1 MADETLSRRM
11 AAAVLTALKGDGHV
25 LVERGGEGAV
35 VRELDGLL
43 APILPRLV
51 ARATRSVVSGEVTS
65 TFGDEA
71 TDEAVEEL
79 VAELR
84 EAIVDNDHVEDVFAE
99 DRELERAIFRALRDG
114 LLDAARSDEAE
125 EEARVP
131 ISVRLDT
138 LGYVAATAA
147 RRAEVDVVR
156 AALERA
162 ARQADGELE
171 QFEPTSRVALFAMA
185 TEDPDQRLEV
195 EEAVA
200 EELMSLVTEGAVEL
214 PTVDRT
220 VGIGREL
227 NPVEWRAVRPR
238 IDAVAKRLTAAT
250 GVPASWRPAGSDS
263 IRLSCTPLSEK
274 DADLIGEIATAFQR
288 DVAAMLGTGDTAPRS
303 VRATTTAS
311 QEDPAPPSK
320 RAAREAAPPASKRG
334 GSDAP
339 ASRRGGSDAPASKR
353 GGSDAPASKRAGADA
368 PASKRGG
375 SDAPSKRAAPRGAK
389 AAEEKSPPSR
399 KAKAPASKRG

>member
-11 AAAVLTALKGDGHV
+11 ATAVLTALKGDGQV

-35 VRELDGLL
+35 LRELDGLL

-51 ARATRSVVSGEVTS
+51 ARATRAAVSGEVTS

-71 TDEAVEEL
+71 TDEAVEAL
-79 VAELR
+79 VAEIR

-99 DRELERAIFRALRDG
+99 DRELERGIFRALRDG
-114 LLDAARSDEAE
+114 LIEAARSDEAE

-147 RRAEVDVVR
+147 RRADAGVVR

-171 QFEPTSRVALFAMA
+171 DFEPTSRVALFQMP
-185 TEDPDQRLEV
+185 TEDPDQRIEV

-200 EELMSLVTEGAVEL
+200 DELMSLVTDGAVEL

-220 VGIGREL
+220 IQVGREL
-227 NPVEWRAVRPR
+227 DPVEWRAARPR
-238 IDAVAKRLTAAT
+238 IDAVARRLTVAT
-250 GVPASWRPAGSDS
+250 GVPASWRPAGTDA

-274 DADLIGEIATAFQR
+274 DAELVDEIARVFQR
-288 DVAAMLGTGDTAPRS
+288 DVTALLGPVEAAPRS
-303 VRATTTAS
+303 ARGGAAPTAADADAS
-311 QEDPAPPSK
+311 PPSK
-320 RAAREAAPPASKRG
+320 RGAAKESSKPPASKRG
-334 GSDAP
+334 ATKESSKPPASKRGSDAP
-339 ASRRGGSDAPASKR
+339 ASRRGSDAPASKRGSDAPASKR
-353 GGSDAPASKRAGADA
+353 PGAKSAARPADDRAPASRKSRP

-375 SDAPSKRAAPRGAK
+375 
-389 AAEEKSPPSR
+389 
-399 KAKAPASKRG
+399 

>member
-25 LVERGGEGAV
+25 LVERGSEGAV

-79 VAELR
+79 VEELR
-84 EAIVDNDHVEDVFAE
+84 EAIVENDHVEDVFAE

-114 LLDAARSDEAE
+114 LLDAARSDDAE

-147 RRAEVDVVR
+147 RRAEAAVVR

-200 EELMSLVTEGAVEL
+200 DELMSLVTEGAVEL
-214 PTVDRT
+214 PTIDRT

-238 IDAVAKRLTAAT
+238 IEAVAKRLTAAT
-250 GVPASWRPAGSDS
+250 GVPASWRPIGSDS

-303 VRATTTAS
+303 VRATTTS
-311 QEDPAPPSK
+311 PPEDAAPPSK
-320 RAAREAAPPASKRG
+320 RAAREGSAPPASKR
-334 GSDAP
+334 A
-339 ASRRGGSDAPASKR
+339 
-353 GGSDAPASKRAGADA
+353 GSDAPASKRAGARTTRAADQKA
-368 PASKRGG
+368 PA
-375 SDAPSKRAAPRGAK
+375 
-389 AAEEKSPPSR
+389 SR
-399 KAKAPASKRG
+399 KAKAPSSKRG